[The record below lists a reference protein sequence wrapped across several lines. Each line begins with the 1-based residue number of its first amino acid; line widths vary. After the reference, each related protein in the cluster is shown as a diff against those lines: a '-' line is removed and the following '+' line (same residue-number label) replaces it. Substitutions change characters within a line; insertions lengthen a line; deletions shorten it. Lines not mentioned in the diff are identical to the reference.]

1 VDATNSGPPTKQLP
15 LVLVT
20 VGTDHH
26 VFDRMIDWMD
36 AYAESRQGRARF
48 VVQHGHSRAP
58 RAPGV
63 EGTAIFEFDEFQ
75 QLLDTADI
83 LVTGGPITIFEALEH
98 GLRPIVV
105 PRELAR
111 KEHID
116 NNQVD
121 FAVHFAEGRFEYPTD
136 REELFALLDDALAH
150 PGSRRFDP
158 SGVPQPPG
166 ITRIAA
172 VVDALVWGQE
182 AP

>member
-1 VDATNSGPPTKQLP
+1 
-15 LVLVT
+15 
-20 VGTDHH
+20 
-26 VFDRMIDWMD
+26 MD
-36 AYAESRQGRARF
+36 AYAERGKVEPGSSCSTAT
-48 VVQHGHSRAP
+48 RAP
-58 RAPGV
+58 PRAGV

-75 QLLDTADI
+75 QLLDTADM

-121 FAVHFAEGRFEYPTD
+121 FAVHFAEGRFEYPAGQ
-136 REELFALLDDALAH
+136 EELFALLDDALDAS
-150 PGSRRFDP
+150 GESRRFDP

-182 AP
+182 APADRPDA